1 MDRSITELTV
11 RTPAKLNLFFE
22 VLGPRADGYHEVDAV
37 FLPIDL
43 CDTLRAEVL
52 PSVGGTEEF
61 LDLRTFDFSGR
72 EISDRFP
79 LRQNLVYRAAYLLSS
94 RSGCRVPTRL
104 TLVKTIPAQ
113 AGLGGGS
120 SDAAAA
126 LYLLNR
132 LWKCDFSRER
142 LAALGAEL
150 GSDVPLFF
158 TPGLSRGRGRGEII
172 EPLFAVRPLWFVLFQ
187 PGIGLSTADVYRALE
202 SSAERRIPEAL
213 LAALAAGSMEHII
226 GRLFNRLEEPARRLC
241 PELARVA
248 EAFQAAGAPGAR
260 MTGSG
265 TAFYFPCGDLSAAR
279 NLADRL
285 NEVLVSRS
293 ITGDL
298 FLSSACSS
306 ERESFVE
313 CRSDTL
319 FEAPFYWRGIDNGN
333 HRSRNTFGDGSE

>member
-1 MDRSITELTV
+1 MDRSIAKLTV

-22 VLGPRADGYHEVDAV
+22 VLGPRADGFHEVDAV

-43 CDTLRAEVL
+43 RDTLRAEIL
-52 PSVGGTEEF
+52 PAGGGEDF
-61 LDLRTFDFSGR
+61 LDLKTFDFSGR
-72 EISDRFP
+72 EISERFP
-79 LRQNLVYRAAYLLSS
+79 VRQNLVYRAACLLSS
-94 RSGCRVPTRL
+94 RSGRRVPTRL

-132 LWKCDFSRER
+132 LWQCGFSRQR
-142 LAALGAEL
+142 LADLGAEL

-158 TPGLSRGRGRGEII
+158 IPGLSRGRGRGQIV
-172 EPLFAVRPLWFVLFQ
+172 EPLFAARPLWFVLFK
-187 PGIGLSTADVYRALE
+187 PKIGLSTADVYRALE
-202 SSAERRIPEAL
+202 PSAERRTPEAL
-213 LAALAAGSMEHII
+213 LAALAAGPVESIL

-248 EAFQAAGAPGAR
+248 EAFESAAGPGAR

-279 NLADRL
+279 NLSDRL
-285 NEVLVSRS
+285 IEVLVSRS
-293 ITGDL
+293 IDGDL

-306 ERESFVE
+306 EREPFVE

-319 FEAPFYWRGIDNGN
+319 YEAPFYWRGIDHGN
-333 HRSRNTFGDGSE
+333 HRSRNTTGDRSE